1 MMLLIEK
8 LKDQSLTEQ
17 EKRIALYMIKQEE
30 RIKDM
35 SVRDI
40 AHEIYVAPSSI
51 MRFSQKLGYSGFIA
65 FKEAYLHEISYR
77 QAHFHD
83 IDANKP
89 IEPTDR
95 NMTIAAKMSALYKE
109 TIDDTFG
116 LLQHDTLQ
124 TCINKLV
131 KAQHIYICALGIQ
144 MQPALN
150 FKDKMLRIGQEV
162 IVFSTKEELYYTSMC
177 APLDSCFIFISYTG
191 ESKRPLQVLDYLIEK
206 DIPNFGITTFGE
218 NSLSQKTTCLNVS
231 TREKLTSSL
240 GSFGFNL
247 SVMYLLDVL
256 YGAIFNSDYDKNYA
270 YKCQKTKAFEK
281 GEGRKTN
288 NKLIQD

>member
-1 MMLLIEK
+1 MLLIEK

-116 LLQHDTLQ
+116 
-124 TCINKLV
+124 
-131 KAQHIYICALGIQ
+131 
-144 MQPALN
+144 
-150 FKDKMLRIGQEV
+150 
-162 IVFSTKEELYYTSMC
+162 
-177 APLDSCFIFISYTG
+177 
-191 ESKRPLQVLDYLIEK
+191 
-206 DIPNFGITTFGE
+206 
-218 NSLSQKTTCLNVS
+218 
-231 TREKLTSSL
+231 
-240 GSFGFNL
+240 
-247 SVMYLLDVL
+247 
-256 YGAIFNSDYDKNYA
+256 
-270 YKCQKTKAFEK
+270 
-281 GEGRKTN
+281 
-288 NKLIQD
+288 

>member
-1 MMLLIEK
+1 MLLIEK

-95 NMTIAAKMSALYKE
+95 NMTIAAKMSVLYKE

-150 FKDKMLRIGQEV
+150 FKDKMLRIGKEV
-162 IVFSTKEELYYTSMC
+162 TVFSTKEELYYTSMC

-206 DIPNFGITTFGE
+206 DIPHFGITTFGE
-218 NSLSQKTTCLNVS
+218 DRK
-231 TREKLTSSL
+231 
-240 GSFGFNL
+240 
-247 SVMYLLDVL
+247 SVV
-256 YGAIFNSDYDKNYA
+256 
-270 YKCQKTKAFEK
+270 
-281 GEGRKTN
+281 
-288 NKLIQD
+288 

>member
-1 MMLLIEK
+1 MLLIEK

-124 TCINKLV
+124 TCI
-131 KAQHIYICALGIQ
+131 
-144 MQPALN
+144 
-150 FKDKMLRIGQEV
+150 
-162 IVFSTKEELYYTSMC
+162 TKEELYYTSMC